1 MLSLAH
7 KNYFRILVFPHFRIY
22 LQINSSSNCQI
33 TMPHYHTLGTIP
45 HKRHTQFR
53 RPDGSLYS
61 EQLFSTE
68 GFSSDYALL
77 YHEHPPTMIIK
88 TEEPYDVAPRIA
100 EEKMLK
106 HRSFEGFKINADK
119 DFLQSRKAVL
129 VNNDCHIVLAAP
141 QDSMKDYFYKNADA
155 DEIIFVHEG
164 SGTLLTQYGELPF
177 DYGDYLVIP
186 RGTIYQ
192 IKFDGS
198 QNRLFIVES
207 FSPIRFPKKYL
218 SKYGQLMEHSPYC
231 ERDIRP
237 PFKLVTF
244 DEKGDFVIR
253 TKKKGR
259 MYHIHYGHH
268 PFDVVGWDG
277 YCYPFA
283 FSIHDFEPI
292 TGRVHQPPPVHQTFE
307 ANNFV
312 VCSFVPRLF
321 DYHPQSIPAPYN
333 HSNIDSDEVI
343 YYVDG
348 DFMSR
353 KNVTRGM
360 ITLHPGGIP
369 HGPHPGA
376 VERSIG
382 AKETKELAVMVDTFH
397 PLQLTVEALEIENP
411 NYIMSWAE

>member
-1 MLSLAH
+1 MS
-7 KNYFRILVFPHFRIY
+7 
-22 LQINSSSNCQI
+22 
-33 TMPHYHTLGTIP
+33 HYYKLGNIP

-53 RPDGSLYS
+53 KPDGGLYS

-68 GFSSDYALL
+68 GFSNDYSLL
-77 YHEHPPTMIIK
+77 YHCHPPTQIIK
-88 TEEPYDVAPRIA
+88 TEAQVDVSPKIA

-106 HRSFEGFKINADK
+106 HRCFEGFHIKPGGE
-119 DFLQSRKAVL
+119 FLKSRIPVL

-141 QDSMKDYFYKNADA
+141 QKGTEDYFYKNTDA
-155 DEIIFVHEG
+155 DEMIFVHEG
-164 SGTLLTQYGELPF
+164 SGTVHSQYGELSF
-177 DYGDYLVIP
+177 SYGDYIVLP

-192 IKFDGS
+192 IDFKDEN
-198 QNRLFIVES
+198 NRLFIVES
-207 FSPIRFPKKYL
+207 FTPLRFPKKYM
-218 SKYGQLMEHSPYC
+218 SKFGQLMEHSPYC
-231 ERDIRP
+231 ERDMRP
-237 PFKLVTF
+237 PHELKTYDL
-244 DEKGDFVIR
+244 KGDFLIKA
-253 TKKKGR
+253 KKRGM
-259 MYHIHYGHH
+259 MYGLHYGTH
-268 PFDVVGWDG
+268 PFDVIGWDG
-277 YCYPFA
+277 CCYPYI

-307 ANNFV
+307 TNAFV

-321 DYHPQSIPAPYN
+321 DYHPQAIPAPYN

-360 ITLHPGGIP
+360 ITLHPAGIP

-376 VERSIG
+376 VEKSIG
-382 AKETKELAVMVDTFH
+382 AKETKELAVMVDTFR
-397 PLQLTVEALEIENP
+397 PLMLTRQALDIENK

>member
-1 MLSLAH
+1 
-7 KNYFRILVFPHFRIY
+7 
-22 LQINSSSNCQI
+22 
-33 TMPHYHTLGTIP
+33 MPYYYKLGNIP

-53 RPDGSLYS
+53 KPDGSLYA

-68 GFSSDYALL
+68 GFSNDYSLL
-77 YHEHPPTMIIK
+77 YHAHPPTAIIK
-88 TEEPYDVAPRIA
+88 TEPAYDVSPKVA

-106 HRSFEGFKINADK
+106 HRSFEGFKVKPAIDY
-119 DFLQSRKAVL
+119 LQSRTPVL

-141 QDSMKDYFYKNADA
+141 QAGMLDYYFKNADA
-155 DEIIFVHEG
+155 DEMIFVHEG
-164 SGTLLTQYGELPF
+164 EGVLRTMYGELPF
-177 DYGDYLVIP
+177 AYGDYLVIP

-192 IKFDGS
+192 MEFRNQD
-198 QNRLFIVES
+198 NRLFIVES

-218 SKYGQLMEHSPYC
+218 SKYGQLLEHSPFC
-231 ERDIRP
+231 ERDIRAP
-237 PFKLVTF
+237 QNLPTF
-244 DEKGDFVIR
+244 DTKGDFLIR
-253 TKKKGR
+253 TKKRGM
-259 MYHIHYGHH
+259 MYNLHYGHH

-277 YCYPFA
+277 CCYPFA

-312 VCSFVPRLF
+312 VCSFCPRLY
-321 DYHPQSIPAPYN
+321 DYHPQSVPAPYN
-333 HSNIDSDEVI
+333 HSNIDSDEVL

-353 KNVTRGM
+353 KAVTRGM
-360 ITLHPGGIP
+360 ITLHPAGIP

-376 VERSIG
+376 VEKSIG

-397 PLQLTVEALEIENP
+397 PLQLTKEALAIEND
-411 NYIMSWAE
+411 NYTMSWAE